1 MDNIFSTEKA
11 FLIEI
16 VQENLK
22 ILRDYFFKTQNKA
35 DWLLLERYFEH
46 NYVLKNIWR
55 QNKITIEKNNGLY
68 DLYLKN

>member
-46 NYVLKNIWR
+46 NYVLKKTWR
-55 QNKITIEKNNGLY
+55 
-68 DLYLKN
+68 